1 MQIISSKTL
10 EKNAYREIKGLEIV
24 IAGYVAET
32 GLQMLE
38 KASTA
43 VQEETSSGVE
53 KSVPVKAS
61 QKSDPAP
68 KGGEK
73 ISVQAACSEAAVAV
87 GSGAELLI
95 TVDQEG
101 IYDVLY
107 KIAEAGDAG
116 LSVYLRKIPIRQET
130 IEICNDLEENPY
142 YLDSTGCVV
151 ILTNKAFTLEQ
162 KLQEMGIPA
171 MAAGFLTKEKDKV
184 ILSGEKARMGQH
196 RNYLFPPGS
205 AKANR
210 S

>member
-1 MQIISSKTL
+1 MQIISSKAL

-38 KASTA
+38 KAPA
-43 VQEETSSGVE
+43 
-53 KSVPVKAS
+53 
-61 QKSDPAP
+61 SDPAP